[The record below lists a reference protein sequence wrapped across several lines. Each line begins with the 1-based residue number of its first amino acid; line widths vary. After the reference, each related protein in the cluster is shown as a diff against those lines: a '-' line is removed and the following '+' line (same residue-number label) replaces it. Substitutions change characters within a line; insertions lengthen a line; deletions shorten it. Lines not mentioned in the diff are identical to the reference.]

1 MLHENIVKTLI
12 VNNLPQFITK
22 FGRVNYLFLKLVMV
36 MQLVNEQ

>member
-22 FGRVNYLFLKLVMV
+22 TIWKN
-36 MQLVNEQ
+36 